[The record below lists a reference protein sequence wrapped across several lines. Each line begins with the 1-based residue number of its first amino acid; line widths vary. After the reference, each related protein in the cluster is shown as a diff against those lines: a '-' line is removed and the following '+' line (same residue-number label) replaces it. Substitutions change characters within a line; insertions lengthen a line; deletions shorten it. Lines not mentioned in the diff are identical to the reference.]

1 MSMSLFSQLWT
12 MADVS
17 QDGTLDLSEFYVL
30 VNFMIPF
37 DDMAQLDITKVESLF
52 NSAKQN

>member
-1 MSMSLFSQLWT
+1 